1 MEKLYEAADGFVE
14 LKTTYKVEAVG
25 AGGGGKVVPGT
36 TREAMV
42 SQGVKFDGDKPRMDL
57 LDAYAIE
64 QLSQVLTFGASKY
77 ASHNWR
83 KGIAKGRLIAA
94 ALRHLFAYL
103 RGEDKDP
110 ESGLSHVAHAMC
122 CCMFLLGLE
131 HRDDLDDRWKETA

>member
-1 MEKLYEAADGFVE
+1 MEKRYEAANAFVE
-14 LKTTYKVEAVG
+14 PKTDYKVECVG

-36 TREAMV
+36 TREAMAN
-42 SQGVKFDGDKPRMDL
+42 QGVKFDGDKPRMDL

-131 HRDDLDDRWKETA
+131 HRPELDDRWKETA